1 EQQYA
6 AQHLRV
12 VRHPAPIGKAG
23 TERRKV
29 DQPEQ
34 IYQEPGG
41 MVGRQAVLQPH
52 LHLQRRLVVR
62 RPELPTHPPT
72 VSLLAMPARSPA
84 RTIYHTIHSLLLPP
98 LSDRLLVVCA
108 GSLCVGKELR

>member
-1 EQQYA
+1 
-6 AQHLRV
+6 
-12 VRHPAPIGKAG
+12 
-23 TERRKV
+23 
-29 DQPEQ
+29 
-34 IYQEPGG
+34 

-84 RTIYHTIHSLLLPP
+84 RTISHTIHPLLPPPHPHSVPLPPIPARPPAPPLYHPIPSLLLPP
-98 LSDRLLVVCA
+98 LSDRLLERTDHTPL
-108 GSLCVGKELR
+108 GQLLTY